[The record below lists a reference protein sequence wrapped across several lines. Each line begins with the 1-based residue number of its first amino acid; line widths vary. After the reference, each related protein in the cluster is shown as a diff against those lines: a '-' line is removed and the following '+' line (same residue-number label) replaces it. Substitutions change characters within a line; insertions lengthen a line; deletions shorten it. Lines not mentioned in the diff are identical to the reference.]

1 MRILTMLLPV
11 AFLLPSV
18 SAQKI
23 NDAILKKDGS
33 RMRGVEITE
42 FLISGVRG
50 KRGNDDFEVPAY
62 QVIDVEWSDL
72 PEEFLSARA
81 AMGRGDFE
89 AATQLFGAVTS
100 SRELVKVDAEFFK
113 IKAAIASIGAD
124 KAAAET
130 AAEHANNWL
139 TNNVNH
145 WRTPEALLLTGRAQR
160 LAGTGGTAAATLKT
174 LEERAI
180 TDGFGTVWLARA
192 KYELALTLLA
202 DGKASEAR
210 TQFKSSGTSAGDALK
225 NAKTDKAELQR
236 IKIES
241 RVGEG
246 ETYLL
251 EKEFKK
257 AESFFRQL
265 ASSPDASLKAA
276 GQAGEGEAIF
286 LSAVDSGSSNNL
298 RRAQVALATASVL
311 DTSAGDASAKANFY
325 LGKCLL
331 ALGPDK
337 EGDSFKQRALA
348 YFEIVYTN
356 YPSSPWAGKA
366 RTASTK

>member
-1 MRILTMLLPV
+1 MRILTILLPV

-42 FLISGVRG
+42 FLLSGVRG

-62 QVIDVEWSDL
+62 QIIDVEWSDL

-124 KAAAET
+124 KAAAQT

-160 LAGTGGTAAATLKT
+160 LAGTGGTALGGDRSRQRRASAAPT
-174 LEERAI
+174 A
-180 TDGFGTVWLARA
+180 AR
-192 KYELALTLLA
+192 
-202 DGKASEAR
+202 
-210 TQFKSSGTSAGDALK
+210 SA
-225 NAKTDKAELQR
+225 
-236 IKIES
+236 
-241 RVGEG
+241 
-246 ETYLL
+246 
-251 EKEFKK
+251 
-257 AESFFRQL
+257 
-265 ASSPDASLKAA
+265 AA
-276 GQAGEGEAIF
+276 GA
-286 LSAVDSGSSNNL
+286 
-298 RRAQVALATASVL
+298 RRA
-311 DTSAGDASAKANFY
+311 
-325 LGKCLL
+325 
-331 ALGPDK
+331 PRP
-337 EGDSFKQRALA
+337 QR
-348 YFEIVYTN
+348 
-356 YPSSPWAGKA
+356 W
-366 RTASTK
+366 